1 MKSAPM
7 NLKMISME
15 NPMILNGKAIS
26 QISGNKN
33 TRAMASGQHNTKR
46 IHQRSKVSNVF
57 MSNES
62 SMQATAII

>member
-1 MKSAPM
+1 M

-33 TRAMASGQHNTKR
+33 NSAMAMGQHRVKR
-46 IHQRSKVSNVF
+46 IHHRIKASNVF
-57 MSNES
+57 
-62 SMQATAII
+62 IGK